1 MAQKRYYYKE
11 GDKIK
16 VYDRQTDKHITGE
29 QAANIPDFWSQVEA
43 YNYPAPQATAST
55 PTPTPTPTPSAPA
68 QDKSHQEVWKDGK
81 STIVLGH
88 EVASYLSR
96 GYTSS

>member
-16 VYDRQTDKHITGE
+16 VYDRRTDKHITGK
-29 QAANIPDFWSQVEA
+29 QAANIPDFWSQVEK
-43 YNYPAPQATAST
+43 YNYPS
-55 PTPTPTPTPSAPA
+55 TPTPTPSAPA

-81 STIVLGH
+81 KTTVLGH
-88 EVASYLSR
+88 EVAGYLAR